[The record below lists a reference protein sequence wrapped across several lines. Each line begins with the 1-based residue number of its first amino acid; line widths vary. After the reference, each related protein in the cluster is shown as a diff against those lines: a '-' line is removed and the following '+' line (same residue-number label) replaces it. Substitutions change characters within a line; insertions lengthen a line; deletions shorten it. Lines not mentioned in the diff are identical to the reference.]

1 MWKLIKYKIPNV
13 KINKIK
19 NSKCENNI
27 LVKSRFQRYILDQKG
42 CYYHLNIEE
51 MLFLI
56 LKCKF
61 VK

>member
-1 MWKLIKYKIPNV
+1 M